1 MTIIKMLDVSK
12 YFGGNKALENI
23 TFSMDSNI
31 LGIFGPNGAGKTTLL
46 NIIAGINLPTKGEIY
61 YRERN
66 ITKLKPWERV
76 KLGISKTFQIV
87 RPFRTMTVEENILLF
102 SKVRDDVDIY
112 KIMEILGLIDYKDK
126 YPDQLPFG
134 YLKRLEIAKVL
145 STNPEVLLLDEPF
158 GGLNNEEIKDML
170 NVFLKLKENGKK
182 LIIIEHRISSL
193 LDIAENVLFLD
204 RGRIVFEGPVKKFLE
219 NENIKEYYFGGGKN
233 A

>member
-158 GGLNNEEIKDML
+158 GGLNNEEIKDLL

>member
-1 MTIIKMLDVSK
+1 MTIIKVLDVSK
-12 YFGGNKALENI
+12 YFGGNKVLENI

-46 NIIAGINLPTKGEIY
+46 NVIAGINLPTKGEIY
-61 YRERN
+61 YRESK

-112 KIMEILGLIDYKDK
+112 KIMEISGLIDYKDK

-158 GGLNNEEIKDML
+158 GGLNNEEIKDLL
-170 NVFLKLKENGKK
+170 NVFLNLKENGKK

>member
-1 MTIIKMLDVSK
+1 MTIIKVLDVSK
-12 YFGGNKALENI
+12 YFGGNKVLENI

-46 NIIAGINLPTKGEIY
+46 NVIAGITLPTKGEIY
-61 YRERN
+61 YRERK

-112 KIMEILGLIDYKDK
+112 KIMEISGLIDYKDK

-158 GGLNNEEIKDML
+158 GGLNNEEIKDLL
-170 NVFLKLKENGKK
+170 NVFLNLKENGKK

>member
-145 STNPEVLLLDEPF
+145 STNPEILLLDEPF
-158 GGLNNEEIKDML
+158 GGLNNEEIKDLL